1 MPRDLF
7 FLTLRDYVSENEL
20 KQKVDNALRSHPDK
34 RYSSM
39 DLKQIAKDEK
49 EKLLTAGIPSQKE
62 ACEKCN
68 SSYDINGI
76 WPYKLC
82 QKCALN
88 EKYKWE
94 NIWLSELG
102 YDEEF
107 AGIIPTPPIDTKK
120 YRIDATFNTE
130 SSGRG
135 KTSMTQEPAARI
147 QSHADRNETNQDFKA
162 RAQSAAAKNKTIYM
176 EDSGRPFISV
186 RRLVKIASSS
196 NCGEKSK
203 FLTCAEKFKNLT
215 MFKKYTHETYST
227 SKLYDKIV
235 AYFFGW
241 KILLRI

>member
-1 MPRDLF
+1 MVQKENLGLIKCENCGRTYTLDPKWEYNICKNCASKKIDEVFRVWATEILGYHEELWEFLPKLPRDLF
-7 FLTLRDYVSENEL
+7 FLTLKDYVSDNEL

-39 DLKQIAKDEK
+39 DLKQIAIDEK
-49 EKLLTAGIPSQKE
+49 DKLLTAAIPSKKGV
-62 ACEKCN
+62 CEKCN

-76 WPYKLC
+76 WPYKIC

-120 YRIDATFNTE
+120 YRIDATFSTE

-135 KTSMTQEPAARI
+135 KTNMTQETAARI

-162 RAQSAAAKNKTIYM
+162 RAQSAAAKK
-176 EDSGRPFISV
+176 
-186 RRLVKIASSS
+186 
-196 NCGEKSK
+196 
-203 FLTCAEKFKNLT
+203 
-215 MFKKYTHETYST
+215 
-227 SKLYDKIV
+227 
-235 AYFFGW
+235 
-241 KILLRI
+241 